1 MRKVF
6 DNVAPQYDVM
16 NDVMSGGLH
25 RLWKDKFVSM
35 LGPPPGIQHLDVAG
49 GTGDIAFRVLR
60 EMRASS
66 SSSGTVHVLDINEA
80 MLREGQKRADK
91 KGLSGVPC

>member
-1 MRKVF
+1 MRGVF
-6 DNVAPQYDVM
+6 DNVAPKYDVM

-25 RLWKDKFVSM
+25 RLWKDQFVAK
-35 LGPPPGIQHLDVAG
+35 LGPPGGIQHLDVAG

-60 EMRASS
+60 EMRSYS
-66 SSSGTVHVLDINEA
+66 NSSGSVCVLDINEA

-91 KGLSGVPC
+91 KGLSGV